1 MRTGEII
8 GAEAL
13 IRWKHPV
20 DGILSPAAFL
30 PFIENHQLSIDIGE
44 WVIEESLQQF
54 SRWKE
59 LGVHIPISVNISALQ
74 IQQRNF
80 PIRLSRLLAKVPN
93 VPPEAFQLEVL
104 ETSKLGDIKKV
115 AEIMDDCVKLGV
127 TFAIDDFGTGYSSL
141 TYLRRLPAK
150 VIKVDQTFVRDM
162 LIDPEDRTIV
172 VGVIALAK
180 SFNRSVIAEGV
191 ETIAHGTS
199 LLNLGCE
206 LAQGYGIAR
215 PMPATDMPE
224 WIAHWSTKTEWKSPT
239 PQLLDNEA

>member
-1 MRTGEII
+1 
-8 GAEAL
+8 
-13 IRWKHPV
+13 
-20 DGILSPAAFL
+20 
-30 PFIENHQLSIDIGE
+30 
-44 WVIEESLQQF
+44 
-54 SRWKE
+54 
-59 LGVHIPISVNISALQ
+59 
-74 IQQRNF
+74 
-80 PIRLSRLLAKVPN
+80 
-93 VPPEAFQLEVL
+93 
-104 ETSKLGDIKKV
+104 
-115 AEIMDDCVKLGV
+115 MDDCVKLGV

-215 PMPATDMPE
+215 PMPATDMPRCR
-224 WIAHWSTKTEWKSPT
+224 
-239 PQLLDNEA
+239 EAVV